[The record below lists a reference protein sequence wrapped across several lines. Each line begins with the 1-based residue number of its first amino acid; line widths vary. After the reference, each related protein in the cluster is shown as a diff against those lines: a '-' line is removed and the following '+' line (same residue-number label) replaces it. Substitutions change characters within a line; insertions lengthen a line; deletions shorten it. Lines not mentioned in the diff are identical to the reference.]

1 MHKAFEKLGR
11 KMSSF
16 TRTIPA
22 YKKEDDLREVFSRE
36 NYFIPLAYKPTKA
49 QAGDFIYLIFQGKIV
64 ARARI
69 SAIEA
74 INSDDESRSEQYPDW
89 ANWAVWYSG
98 KWEQPPREI
107 AVQGHQSVRY
117 LESTFVNAS

>member
-1 MHKAFEKLGR
+1 
-11 KMSSF
+11 MSSF

-22 YKKEDDLREVFSRE
+22 YKTKDDLCAVLSRE
-36 NYFIPLAYKPTKA
+36 DYYVPLSFKPTKA

-64 ARARI
+64 GRAKISFLKAVDSEDIARSLEFPA
-69 SAIEA
+69 
-74 INSDDESRSEQYPDW
+74 W
-89 ANWAVWYSG
+89 AKWAVWYSG

-117 LESTFVNAS
+117 LESHSLLHLDNEKW